1 MKRIK
6 VSFSNIKEI
15 IEFNKVINTLS
26 FDMVV
31 AKGRWRVDAK
41 SLMGLFSL
49 DLSEPIQ
56 IYFNTEHYD
65 EVMETLGKWT
75 LPIEDSDRLYMV
87 GEI

>member
-6 VSFSNIKEI
+6 VNLPNIKDVM
-15 IEFNKVINTLS
+15 EFNKEINALS

-31 AKGRWRVDAK
+31 CKGRWRVDAK

>member
-15 IEFNKVINTLS
+15 IEFNKEINTLS

-56 IYFNTEHYD
+56 IYFNTEYYD
-65 EVMETLGKWT
+65 EVIEKLGKWT